1 MFGAILASMNR
12 RRDRS
17 TALIIEAALS
27 TCAQHGV
34 QAAAAALCA
43 HGARRDIILRV
54 LTQPRQRRGAGQA
67 FDDPPSSQ
75 LQLAFADTAA

>member
-1 MFGAILASMNR
+1 MFSAILASMNR

-17 TALIIEAALS
+17 TALIIEAALN

-43 HGARRDIILRV
+43 HGARRDVILRV
-54 LTQPRQRRGAGQA
+54 LTLPRQRRGPGQA
-67 FDDPPSSQ
+67 FDDAPSSQ
-75 LQLAFADTAA
+75 LQLGLPDSQT